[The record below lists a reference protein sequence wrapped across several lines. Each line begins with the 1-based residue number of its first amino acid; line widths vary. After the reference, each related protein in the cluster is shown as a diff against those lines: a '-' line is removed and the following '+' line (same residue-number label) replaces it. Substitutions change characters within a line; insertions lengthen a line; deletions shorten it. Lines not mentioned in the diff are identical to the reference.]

1 MLLLPGCLHVG
12 VAVGGNHL
20 TSARCQQPS
29 LLRSQLAGGIGTLN
43 VLDLYLKLS
52 RLEGQGQ

>member
-1 MLLLPGCLHVG
+1 MLLLPGCLRVE

-20 TSARCQQPS
+20 TSACCQQP
-29 LLRSQLAGGIGTLN
+29 SQLAGGIGTLN